1 MGGANEIRNKRGGE
15 DFMRILLV
23 KSFPQ
28 LTVTGELAKGLKCL
42 GHQVEVAV
50 PKIDESG
57 KRMMELGIPV
67 FEVDIRSSLKT
78 DNFLKKRLIDIKGIG
93 DLVKLYKVRNYD
105 IIHLNLLRARF
116 LGRMAHLL
124 AKISPVVSTIHG
136 PDLDNTFYYALEK
149 STYWIDSGTAVIS
162 KDVMNYVLTKGIK
175 YKNIEVIYNGIDIEE
190 VDRIPVRKWYL
201 HDELGVSRDIK
212 LVGIIAWL
220 YSNNIKGHEDF
231 LKAAKIIINERK
243 DIGFII
249 VGDNPYKQ
257 YNYKEQLIDL
267 TKRLEIE
274 DYVYFL
280 GARNDVPN
288 ILDSLTCLVLPSRV
302 REGFGLVL
310 IEAMARR
317 IPTIGTQIGGI
328 PEVIEDGKTGIL
340 VPPADSS
347 LLAEVIL
354 ELVSD
359 PAKAK
364 TMGDLGRERVE
375 KMFTTEEMVQNYER
389 FYQKVLNE
397 K

>member
-1 MGGANEIRNKRGGE
+1 
-15 DFMRILLV
+15 MRILLV
-23 KSFPQ
+23 KSYPQ
-28 LTVTGELAKGLKCL
+28 LTIIEGLAKGLKKI
-42 GHQVEVAV
+42 GHQVEIAV

-57 KRMMELGIPV
+57 KQMIELGIPV

-78 DNFLKKRLIDIKGIG
+78 NNFIKKRLVDIKGIV
-93 DLVKLYKVRNYD
+93 DLSKLYKTGNYN

-116 LGRMAHLL
+116 LGRVAHLL
-124 AKISPVVSTIHG
+124 VKSSSPIVSTIHG
-136 PDLDNTFYYALEK
+136 PDLDNLFYYILEK
-149 STYWIDSGTAVIS
+149 STYWIDDGTAAIS
-162 KDVMNYVLTKGIK
+162 KDVMNYVLAKRMK
-175 YKNIEVIYNGIDIEE
+175 YKNIEVIYNGIDVEE

-212 LVGIIAWL
+212 LVGIVAWL
-220 YSNNIKGHEDF
+220 YPNNIKGHEDF

-347 LLAEVIL
+347 LLAEAIL

-359 PAKAK
+359 PAKAN

-375 KMFTTEEMVQNYER
+375 KMFTMEVMVQNYER